1 MKLGAQFHQ
10 NRQPSGNGVAYYQ
23 ARQSNLILLIHQN
36 QWMIEQVLSR
46 NNLNRAYLQ
55 VYRNKGAGGV
65 DGVQT
70 EDLANHLALHG
81 KKYLANIRNSCYE
94 VSPILGVKIPKSNG
108 KTRLL
113 GIPTVADRV
122 FQQALHQVLQ
132 PIFEADFQQYSYG
145 FRPKRNAHQAIDQSL
160 TNINSGYQDIV
171 DTDLKAFFDQ
181 VEHAVLLELIYK
193 KVKCRMTLK
202 LLRSFL
208 RAPIQIDGKLE
219 KRRKGVPQGSPLS
232 PLLSNILLNELDKEL
247 EKRGHRYI
255 RYADD
260 FSIYVRSKRAAHRV
274 AKSIRQFLTDKLKL
288 PINEEKSG
296 VRRPTTFQVL
306 GYSFVPT
313 YKKGEKG
320 KYQLVVKP
328 SKWEELKAKLKR
340 LTRKTIPA
348 SFDERIHRINLLLRG
363 WVNYFKKASIH
374 QKLKKLDEWLR
385 NRLRYCIWHDWKK
398 PDRKRKN
405 LIRLGVKQGMAYAWS
420 RTRMGGWRVAQSPI
434 LGTTITINRLKQRG
448 YISFMEYY
456 HKVRHR

>member
-1 MKLGAQFHQ
+1 
-10 NRQPSGNGVAYYQ
+10 
-23 ARQSNLILLIHQN
+23 
-36 QWMIEQVLSR
+36 MIEQVLNR
-46 NNLNRAYLQ
+46 NNLNRANLQ
-55 VYRNKGAGGV
+55 VFRNKGAGGV

-70 EDLANHLALHG
+70 EDLEAHLKTHG
-81 KKYLANIRNSCYE
+81 KEYLDAIRERRYQ
-94 VSPILGVKIPKSNG
+94 VSPILGKEIPKGKG

-113 GIPTVADRV
+113 GIPTVVDRV

-132 PIFEADFQQYSYG
+132 PIFETDFQRHSYG
-145 FRPKRNAHQAIDQSL
+145 FRPNRSAHQALDQSL
-160 TNINSGYQDIV
+160 ENINSGYQDIV
-171 DTDLKAFFDQ
+171 DIDLKAFFDE
-181 VEHAVLLELIYK
+181 VEHYVLLELIYK
-193 KVKCRMTLK
+193 KVKCPITLQV
-202 LLRSFL
+202 LRSFL
-208 RAPIQIDGKLE
+208 RAPIQIEGKLH
-219 KRRKGVPQGSPLS
+219 KRSKGVPQGSPLS

-247 EKRGHRYI
+247 EKRGHRYV

-260 FSIYVRSKRAAHRV
+260 FSIYVRSKKAANRV
-274 AKSIRQFLTDKLKL
+274 KASIRQFLEEKLQL

-296 VRRPTTFQVL
+296 VRRPSTFQVL

-320 KYQLVVKP
+320 KYQLVVKA

-340 LTRKTIPA
+340 LTRKTIPM
-348 SFDERIHRINLLLRG
+348 SFDERIHRIKLLLRG
-363 WVNYFKKASIH
+363 WVNYFKKASMH

-398 PDRKRKN
+398 PERKRKN
-405 LIRLGVKQGMAYAWS
+405 LIRLGVEQGMAYAWS

-448 YISFMEYY
+448 YISFVEYY